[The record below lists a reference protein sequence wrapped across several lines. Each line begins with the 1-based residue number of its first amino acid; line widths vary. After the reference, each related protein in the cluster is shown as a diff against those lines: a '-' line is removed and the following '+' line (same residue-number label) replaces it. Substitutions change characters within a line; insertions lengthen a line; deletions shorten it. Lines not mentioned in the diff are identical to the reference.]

1 MKLKIDYLLIL
12 IFSMLTFGF
21 LGPFS
26 IYRMIPSQLSLCI
39 IIFLIICRIYPLQKI
54 SKEWWI
60 IFAYIVL
67 SALILNFKRG
77 ITYIELY
84 LLCILVL
91 SLKRSVNFYQKLL
104 KVYFL
109 ISSIFAVVT
118 VINKADQNFIIR
130 FFGFLLRNTQIET
143 IQTNMLLGGI
153 PGLAGEVS
161 FNAFC
166 ISIGFIII
174 SSELILQKITLK
186 NSLLLILHYV
196 SIVFTGKRSF
206 MLILPLIF
214 VALFLFVNIKKKNK
228 KSVIILLIGLILIP
242 VAYFT
247 FLEEIIRNILT
258 KGGEKIELSNREFF
272 WNIAFSM
279 IKENPIFGKGINSYD
294 LYYNMLAI
302 KKKAF
307 AGAHN
312 SYLQIFAEL
321 GLVGFMLFFMP
332 LIKNFIKSIK
342 NIGLSLKSDLAI
354 QKLLFSSIG
363 IQMIVLYYSLSGN
376 PIYQPQE
383 IITYFL
389 FLNMGMAALK
399 VIGKKEEK
407 IDE

>member
-174 SSELILQKITLK
+174 SSELILQNITLK

-214 VALFLFVNIKKKNK
+214 VVLFLFVNIKKKNK

-294 LYYNMLAI
+294 LY
-302 KKKAF
+302 
-307 AGAHN
+307 
-312 SYLQIFAEL
+312 
-321 GLVGFMLFFMP
+321 
-332 LIKNFIKSIK
+332 
-342 NIGLSLKSDLAI
+342 
-354 QKLLFSSIG
+354 
-363 IQMIVLYYSLSGN
+363 
-376 PIYQPQE
+376 
-383 IITYFL
+383 
-389 FLNMGMAALK
+389 
-399 VIGKKEEK
+399 
-407 IDE
+407 

>member
-130 FFGFLLRNTQIET
+130 FFGSLLRNTQIET

-214 VALFLFVNIKKKNK
+214 VVLFLFVNIKKKNK

-399 VIGKKEEK
+399 VIGKR
-407 IDE
+407 

>member
-12 IFSMLTFGF
+12 IFLMLTFGF

-130 FFGFLLRNTQIET
+130 FFGSLLRNTQIET

-214 VALFLFVNIKKKNK
+214 VVLFLFVNIKKKNK

>member
-130 FFGFLLRNTQIET
+130 FFGSLLRNTQIET

-214 VALFLFVNIKKKNK
+214 VVLFLFVNIKKKNK

>member
-214 VALFLFVNIKKKNK
+214 VVLFLFVNIKKKNK

>member
-214 VALFLFVNIKKKNK
+214 VVLFLFVNIKKKNK

-242 VAYFT
+242 VAYFR